1 VMPCFDCSS
10 VARSASRALGV
21 ALSMIISAGC
31 VRSGSEPAAATALVA
46 QDAREDRGEQRP
58 AAGPSAAAAPNRV
71 SVTLEQ
77 DFGLIYGKDACGKEA
92 QLSAGF
98 ACFRANGTQYH
109 GTPLS
114 DEGGSPS
121 GAFPATMRLLIGFDR
136 VLFESLTVGVRGG
149 FVPHGGGPK
158 PDGADAPEFLPFH
171 GEARATYWFG
181 AAPFAGQGFR
191 WGIFFAAGIAQV
203 DAAFRVRVE
212 EDARK
217 APPAAQPSNP
227 PAQTLDA
234 YKKAGTGFVGGGA
247 AVACAINRS
256 SGLFVNLRFMQLFP
270 SSGTVV
276 APEIGYEYG
285 F

>member
-1 VMPCFDCSS
+1 MSCFDCSA
-10 VARSASRALGV
+10 VARSASRALAAAV
-21 ALSMIISAGC
+21 SVVIMDGC
-31 VRSGSEPAAATALVA
+31 VRSGSEPAAATPLAA
-46 QDAREDRGEQRP
+46 PGAREEQGARRP
-58 AAGPSAAAAPNRV
+58 IARSGTVAAQSRV

-77 DFGLIYGKDACGKEA
+77 DFGLIYGKDACSKVA
-92 QLSAGF
+92 QLEDGF

-109 GTPLS
+109 GTPLR
-114 DEGGSPS
+114 DEGGSPA

-136 VLFESLTVGVRGG
+136 VLFENLTVGLRGG
-149 FVPHGGGPK
+149 FVLHGGGPK
-158 PDGADAPEFLPFH
+158 PDGAAAPEFLPFH
-171 GEARATYWFG
+171 GEARATYWLG
-181 AAPFAGQGFR
+181 AGALEGPGFR

-203 DAAFRVRVE
+203 DASWRVRVE
-212 EDARK
+212 EDVSK

-247 AVACAINRS
+247 AAACAFNAS
-256 SGLFVNLRFMQLFP
+256 SALFFNLRVMQFFP
-270 SSGTVV
+270 SSGTAV